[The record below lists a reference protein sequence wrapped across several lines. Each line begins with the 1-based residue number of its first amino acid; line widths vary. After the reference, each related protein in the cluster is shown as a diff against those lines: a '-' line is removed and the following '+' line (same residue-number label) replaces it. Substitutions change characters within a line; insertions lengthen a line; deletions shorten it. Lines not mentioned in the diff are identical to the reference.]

1 MSEGPQTLRSSPYT
15 PTRGEGYSL
24 DSDPNMDSGHK
35 DSWHVMHRVSGPQHA
50 DAPGCAR
57 GCCEARRGR
66 AAAETGEQRH
76 EVTNPKQP
84 SRRGQA
90 KRRAHASLRSES
102 VLGSRERH
110 VSCRSKKGCM
120 DIFELEL
127 KLERPPCPQLSRAMI
142 AALRRQRSDRSPAR
156 AGANYR
162 GVIERFSRSR
172 GEVRTRSL
180 IQG

>member
-110 VSCRSKKGCM
+110 VSCVEARRVAWIFLSYVPQLKKNQKVVSYESWAKIALCDFQDLYGIGINEVKRAFHEHLKTRSKRK
-120 DIFELEL
+120 DI
-127 KLERPPCPQLSRAMI
+127 
-142 AALRRQRSDRSPAR
+142 
-156 AGANYR
+156 
-162 GVIERFSRSR
+162 
-172 GEVRTRSL
+172 
-180 IQG
+180 

>member
-84 SRRGQA
+84 PRRGQA
-90 KRRAHASLRSES
+90 ARRAHASLRSES

-127 KLERPPCPQLSRAMI
+127 KLERPPCPSAFARRDCGI
-142 AALRRQRSDRSPAR
+142 APSALKSGQSRRQ
-156 AGANYR
+156 
-162 GVIERFSRSR
+162 
-172 GEVRTRSL
+172 L
-180 IQG
+180 